1 MTDAILIGWIVLCI
15 VMLVH
20 RRLRNEGVAER
31 APGTWFGIFVQAI
44 GFSVIWMMHRGA
56 ESLPQT
62 VVTLMSWVADVCG
75 LVAIA
80 LGIAAIWTLGRQW
93 SVDGRVLL
101 DHRLV
106 QHGPYAYV
114 RHPIYT
120 SMFGMLLST
129 GLSLSSILGLAVGII
144 IFFAGTVIRVHY
156 EEKLLH
162 KRFGLAFE
170 EYAANVPAFLPRI
183 DLSGSYRT

>member
-1 MTDAILIGWIVLCI
+1 MTDTIIIGWIVLCI

-31 APGTWFGIFVQAI
+31 APGTWLGIFIQAI

-62 VVTLMSWVADVCG
+62 MAALMSCVADVCG
-75 LVAIA
+75 LVAIV

-93 SVDGRVLL
+93 SVDGRIFL

-120 SMFGMLLST
+120 SMFGMLLAT
-129 GLSLSSILGLAVGII
+129 GLSLSNILGLAIGI
-144 IFFAGTVIRVHY
+144 FLFLAGTVIRVHY
-156 EEKLLH
+156 EEKLLR
-162 KRFGLAFE
+162 KRFGLAFD
-170 EYAANVPAFLPRI
+170 EYAKTVPAFFPRI
-183 DLSGSYRT
+183 DLRGSHQT